1 MRLARRAAYRVIAC
15 LPATARR
22 IFLDHEL
29 SDCRARITRQFVEEF
44 GGIVQSGPFS
54 GMEILAD
61 YSWGDGNRLP
71 KLLGSYECE
80 LHGWI
85 LQILAR
91 RYDTILDIGC
101 AEGYYAVGL
110 ARSSPPTTRVLGL
123 DINAAARRICA
134 QTAERN
140 GVSERVSL
148 GGVCSI
154 ESLTG
159 ILSQGGRSFAFFDC
173 EGAELELLRP
183 DLIPALRNTDM
194 LVECHDH
201 LDRGLTDTLYRRLS
215 PTHLIQRV
223 DEGSR
228 DLDQFPFLK
237 SLSGI
242 ERSLAVCEFRPEMMH
257 WLLCT
262 SKNLV

>member
-1 MRLARRAAYRVIAC
+1 
-15 LPATARR
+15 
-22 IFLDHEL
+22 
-29 SDCRARITRQFVEEF
+29 
-44 GGIVQSGPFS
+44 
-54 GMEILAD
+54 MEVLAD

-85 LQILAR
+85 SQILAR

-110 ARSSPPTTRVLGL
+110 ARSSPPTTRVLGF
-123 DINAAARRICA
+123 DINAAARRISA

-140 GVSERVSL
+140 GVSERVNV
-148 GGVCSI
+148 GGGCSI

-201 LDRGLTDTLYRRLS
+201 LDRSLTDTLYRRLS

-223 DEGSR
+223 DEGPR
-228 DLDQFPFLK
+228 DPNNFLFLK
-237 SLSGI
+237 NLSGM
-242 ERSLAVCEFRPEMMH
+242 ERALAVCEFRPEMMH

-262 SKNLV
+262 SNSSTPS